1 VLGSIIKEGS
11 HDYIKLESTPIDSNE
26 AMIYLNQIRVSGG
39 IPPIAYDEQAYE
51 LALAR
56 AEDMATYR
64 YLDYKNPET
73 GSSTLSMKESYGID
87 PWAVIIECA
96 YGQWNG
102 YTFGI
107 EKDAI
112 NSWINDEGNRDR
124 LFSPID
130 RGAIACSHGYCSF
143 IGFAPQAKL
152 LTKASSP
159 VFIQEEP
166 LESANVTVTAG

>member
-1 VLGSIIKEGS
+1 
-11 HDYIKLESTPIDSNE
+11 
-26 AMIYLNQIRVSGG
+26 
-39 IPPIAYDEQAYE
+39 
-51 LALAR
+51 
-56 AEDMATYR
+56 
-64 YLDYKNPET
+64 
-73 GSSTLSMKESYGID
+73 MKESYGID

-143 IGFAPQAKL
+143 IGFAPHAKL

-166 LESANVTVTAG
+166 LESANVTVTTG